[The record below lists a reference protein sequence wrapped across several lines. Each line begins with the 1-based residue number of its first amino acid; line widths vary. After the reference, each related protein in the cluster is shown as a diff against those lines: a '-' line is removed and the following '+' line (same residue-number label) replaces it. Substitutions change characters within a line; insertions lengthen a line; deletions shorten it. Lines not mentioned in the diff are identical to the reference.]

1 MIWVI
6 LVVEEE
12 DFEARLSGTTDEG
25 RRRNLHGSGHENRG
39 SAFDVIKTEVFL
51 VRETRSPSSPR
62 TEKERKRKH
71 LNSHLNKVISKDT
84 YVCVHIFKISGF
96 SFLSLEVTV
105 SRCTAPWPPR
115 RRNEPPPR
123 AWLMDL
129 WWQKFTDQT
138 CLAFVQF
145 SETIL
150 ALGSERER
158 ERKKKRC
165 KGQGSIYLVGPGR
178 DRPTRC
184 SNNDKPHPGPSF
196 GQWVTR
202 CTPPRPSFS

>member
-84 YVCVHIFKISGF
+84 YVCVHIFKIFVPVGSNGF
-96 SFLSLEVTV
+96 EVHSALASSSSKRATSTSV
-105 SRCTAPWPPR
+105 ANGFMVAKIHRPDMSRLR
-115 RRNEPPPR
+115 
-123 AWLMDL
+123 
-129 WWQKFTDQT
+129 
-138 CLAFVQF
+138 
-145 SETIL
+145 TIF
-150 ALGSERER
+150 GDDISIRE
-158 ERKKKRC
+158 
-165 KGQGSIYLVGPGR
+165 
-178 DRPTRC
+178 
-184 SNNDKPHPGPSF
+184 
-196 GQWVTR
+196 
-202 CTPPRPSFS
+202 